1 MAEGRH
7 SEPLALFSILECP
20 NFHWNVESSK
30 MIITVENQPWYPRWR
45 QAVQRLILARE
56 TLRDT
61 EEGTP
66 ARMEAE
72 IEYQAALSAYKLIAD
87 QV

>member
-1 MAEGRH
+1 MV
-7 SEPLALFSILECP
+7 PTLATSCAATF
-20 NFHWNVESSK
+20 
-30 MIITVENQPWYPRWR
+30 
-45 QAVQRLILARE
+45 LARE